1 LQDNE
6 IERWIMKFQTILV
19 EERDDG
25 LGMITLNRPG
35 KRNAISIEMRVEIST
50 ILETW
55 ADSPHARV
63 VIVTGAGSSFSSGFD
78 LTEFDQPERFDELF
92 ESSARYHQD
101 LWNFPWPIVAAVNG
115 PAMGGGF
122 DLATF
127 ADIRICSEKAAFGHP
142 EIKFGAPPLFTPLRW
157 IVGDG
162 VARDLCLRGRRIDAS
177 EAYRIGLVS
186 EVLKGEGLIN
196 RAIEIGTE
204 IAEAPGD
211 TIRFTKGYLTGN
223 AGKGFEESF
232 SIEHDKAFR
241 EIILKRA
248 GEGLKR
254 KKR

>member
-1 LQDNE
+1 
-6 IERWIMKFQTILV
+6 MKFQSILV
-19 EERDDG
+19 EERDGD
-25 LGMITLNRPG
+25 LGIITLNRPD
-35 KRNAISIEMRVEIST
+35 KRNAISINMRIEIST
-50 ILETW
+50 LLNKW
-55 ADSPHARV
+55 ADSSHARV
-63 VIVTGAGSSFSSGFD
+63 VIITGAGSSFSAGFD
-78 LTEFDQPERFDELF
+78 LDEFDQRERFDELF
-92 ESSARYHQD
+92 ESSTRYHRD

-177 EAYRIGLVS
+177 ESYRMGLTS
-186 EVLKGEGLIN
+186 EVVEEQCLLA
-196 RAIEIGTE
+196 RAIEIGKE
-204 IAEAPGD
+204 IVEAPGG

-223 AGKGFEESF
+223 AGRGFEESF
-232 SIEHDKAFR
+232 SIEHDLAFR

-248 GEGLKR
+248 EEGIKR
-254 KKR
+254 KNR